1 MFLFKVEE
9 RVVLT
14 GIGLVL
20 LPGPGDKKTRVND
33 KIKIV
38 RPDNSIIDTTIKGRF
53 FSTSHIS
60 VGSELTKDDVP
71 IGSEVWL
78 NKEE

>member
-9 RVVLT
+9 RYMLT
-14 GIGLVL
+14 GIGLTLV
-20 LPGPGDKKTRVND
+20 PGLGDKRARVND

-38 RPDNSIIDTTIKGRF
+38 RPDNSVLETSIKGIS
-53 FSTSHIS
+53 FSGDFAIS
-60 VGSELTKDDVP
+60 VGSEFTKGDVP

-78 NKEE
+78 NKE